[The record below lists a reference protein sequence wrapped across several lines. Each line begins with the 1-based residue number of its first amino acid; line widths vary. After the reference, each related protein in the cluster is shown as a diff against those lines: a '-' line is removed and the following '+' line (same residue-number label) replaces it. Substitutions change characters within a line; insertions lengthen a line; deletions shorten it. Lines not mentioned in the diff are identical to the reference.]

1 MMAISVEEEVVDE
14 ALLDSSPNEAQT
26 VVRIG
31 FRRGLLCNTTSATP
45 TKPPTIISVI
55 LSPTREVERYINRLI
70 VSGSLFR

>member
-31 FRRGLLCNTTSATP
+31 FLR
-45 TKPPTIISVI
+45 VI
-55 LSPTREVERYINRLI
+55 
-70 VSGSLFR
+70 